1 MNNLGAFLVS
11 QIVIIPL
18 VIGLIRFNK
27 TVSSYQPFLLLLA
40 LAFISESI
48 SFICIE
54 VLNTSN
60 AIPFNLYGLAECM
73 VILYQFYVWGFLKRK
88 RRLYIVLTAG
98 LTAGWV
104 TENLVFAEIENF
116 SPVFRVTYAFI
127 VVLLSINEI
136 NYLIVQDNK
145 NLLRNS
151 RFLICMGF
159 IILFIYQIIYE
170 ASFFVG
176 SDTILTLKI
185 VFMFNYINAFVNL
198 VYVLAV
204 LFIPVK
210 TAYYFKKH
218 FEA

>member
-1 MNNLGAFLVS
+1 MNNLGAYLVS
-11 QIVIIPL
+11 QIVMIPL
-18 VIGLIRFNK
+18 VIGLIRFNR

-54 VLNTSN
+54 ILGTSN

-73 VILYQFYVWGFLKRK
+73 VVLYQFYVWGSLKRK
-88 RRLYIVLTAG
+88 RLLYIFLVVG
-98 LTAGWV
+98 LTMAWI
-104 TENLVFAEIENF
+104 TENLLLAKIEDF

-127 VVLLSINEI
+127 AVLLSINEI
-136 NYLIVQDNK
+136 NFLIVQDNK
-145 NLLRNS
+145 NLLRNP
-151 RFLICMGF
+151 RFLICLGF
-159 IILFIYQIIYE
+159 IIIFIYQIIYE

-176 SDTILTLKI
+176 SDTVMTLRI

-198 VYVLAV
+198 IYAIAV

-210 TAYYFKKH
+210 SAYYFKKH

>member
-27 TVSSYQPFLLLLA
+27 TVTSYQPFLLLLA
-40 LAFISESI
+40 LAFVSESI

-88 RRLYIVLTAG
+88 VRLYIVLATG
-98 LTAGWV
+98 LAAGWI
-104 TENLVFAEIENF
+104 TENLLLAQIENF

-136 NYLIVQDNK
+136 NFLIVQDNK

-159 IILFIYQIIYE
+159 IIIFIYQIIYE

-198 VYVLAV
+198 IYVLAV

>member
-11 QIVIIPL
+11 QLVVIPL
-18 VIGLIRFNK
+18 AIGLIRFNK

-54 VLNTSN
+54 VLSTSN

-73 VILYQFYVWGFLKRK
+73 VVLYQFYVWGFLKRK
-88 RRLYIVLTAG
+88 IRLYIVLATG
-98 LTAGWV
+98 LVAGWV
-104 TENLVFAEIENF
+104 AENLLYAQIENF

-127 VVLLSINEI
+127 EVLLSINEI

-151 RFLICMGF
+151 RFLICLGF
-159 IILFIYQIIYE
+159 IMIFIYQIIYE

-198 VYVLAV
+198 IYVLAV

>member
-1 MNNLGAFLVS
+1 MNNLGAFFVS

-54 VLNTSN
+54 VLKTSN

-73 VILYQFYVWGFLKRK
+73 VVLYQFYVWGFLKRK
-88 RRLYIVLTAG
+88 YRLYIVLAAG

-104 TENLVFAEIENF
+104 TENLIFAKIETF

-159 IILFIYQIIYE
+159 IIIFIYQIIYE
-170 ASFFVG
+170 ASVFVG

-198 VYVLAV
+198 IYVLAV

-210 TAYYFKKH
+210 TSYYFKKH